1 MSVYRKGVIA
11 YINIYANE
19 TIGLRIYILVFVSVV
34 GQYRTGA
41 VILFK
46 EDNVVSK
53 INKRKLAQE

>member
-1 MSVYRKGVIA
+1 MLSVYRKGVIA

-19 TIGLRIYILVFVSVV
+19 TVGLRMFESVV
-34 GQYRTGA
+34 GIYRTGA

-46 EDNVVSK
+46 EDDVVSK

>member
-1 MSVYRKGVIA
+1 MSVYRKDVIA

-19 TIGLRIYILVFVSVV
+19 TVGLRMFESVV
-34 GQYRTGA
+34 GIYRTGA

-46 EDNVVSK
+46 EDDVVSK